1 MTTSNRGFS
10 LLELLVVIAIIG
22 ILFAVGLPG
31 LREISAAGARR
42 EASTSIYAALN
53 RARSEAIARNRE
65 VRVCSR
71 DLTSATPRC
80 ADTLNWANGLLVFAP
95 LQPSGLLPLA
105 ESPPISTSLELH
117 TAPTDTLTFNAS
129 GRPTQAS
136 EFLLCAAQR
145 QHNPRARRIRVQ
157 RSGGVSLEEA
167 STCS

>member
-10 LLELLVVIAIIG
+10 LLELLVVIAIVG

-31 LREISAAGARR
+31 LRELAASSARR
-42 EASTSIYAALN
+42 EASTSLYAVLN
-53 RARSEAIARNRE
+53 RARSEAIARNQE

-71 DLTSATPRC
+71 DLTSATPVC
-80 ADTLNWANGLLVFAP
+80 AGTLNWRNGALVFAQLP
-95 LQPSGLLPLA
+95 AGFTPLA
-105 ESPPISTSLELH
+105 ESPPISTSLELR
-117 TAPTDTLTFNAS
+117 TAPTAELVFNAS

-157 RSGGVSLEEA
+157 RSGNLSLEEA
-167 STCS
+167 TTCS